1 MLMELLLLGA
11 GMGVAGG
18 LFPSPLHMIA
28 LAQVSLNRWLRAL
41 LILIATPLTIDALL
55 LLITF
60 LFYQHVPRNIAHYV
74 QYAGGSVVIVFAAY
88 SLIESRGKTREQ
100 MADSSTMSYGSV
112 TAAALAEV
120 SAPGTWIYWL
130 TIAGPIISE
139 GRLKGYWHVVPF
151 FAGGILGYYGAA
163 LVSVAALAWGAGLHK
178 GFKKHLFLVAN
189 VLLLALGASYLIR
202 AYLAS

>member
-41 LILIATPLTIDALL
+41 LILIATPLAIDALL
-55 LLITF
+55 LVITF
-60 LFYQHVPRNIAHYV
+60 FFYQHVPRNIAHYV
-74 QYAGGSVVIVFAAY
+74 QFAGGSVVIAFAAY
-88 SLIESRGKTREQ
+88 SLIESRGKTRQQ
-100 MADSSTMSYGSV
+100 MAESSAMSYASV

-120 SAPGTWIYWL
+120 GAPGTWIYWL
-130 TIAGPIISE
+130 TIAGPILAE

-151 FAGGILGYYGAA
+151 FAGSLLGYYGAA
-163 LVSVAALAWGAGLHK
+163 VASLAVLAWGAGLHQEL
-178 GFKKHLFLVAN
+178 KKHLFLVAN
-189 VLLLALGASYLIR
+189 VLLLVLGASYLIR
-202 AYLAS
+202 AYLAP

>member
-41 LILIATPLTIDALL
+41 LILIATPLSIDALL

-60 LFYQHVPRNIAHYV
+60 FFYQHVPRNIAHYV
-74 QYAGGSVVIVFAAY
+74 QYAGGSVVIAFAAY
-88 SLIESRGKTREQ
+88 SLLESYGKTREQ
-100 MADSSTMSYGSV
+100 MADSSAMSYASV

-130 TIAGPIISE
+130 TIAGPILAE
-139 GRLKGYWHVVPF
+139 GRLRGYWRVVPF
-151 FAGGILGYYGAA
+151 FAGGLLGYYGAA
-163 LVSVAALAWGAGLHK
+163 VASVAALAWGAGLHK

-202 AYLAS
+202 AYRAS

>member
-11 GMGVAGG
+11 GMGVSGG
-18 LFPSPLHMIA
+18 LFPSPLNMIA

-41 LILIATPLTIDALL
+41 LILIATPLAIDALL

-60 LFYQHVPRNIAHYV
+60 FFYQHVPRNIAHYV
-74 QYAGGSVVIVFAAY
+74 QYAGGSVVIAFAAY

-100 MADSSTMSYGSV
+100 MADSTAMSYASV

-120 SAPGTWIYWL
+120 GAPGTWIYWL
-130 TIAGPIISE
+130 TIAGPILAE

-151 FAGGILGYYGAA
+151 FAGGLLGYYGAA
-163 LVSVAALAWGAGLHK
+163 VASLLALAWGAGLHK
-178 GFKKHLFLVAN
+178 EFKKHLFFIAN

-202 AYLAS
+202 AYLAP

>member
-1 MLMELLLLGA
+1 
-11 GMGVAGG
+11 MGIAGG

-41 LILIATPLTIDALL
+41 LILIATPLAIDALL

-60 LFYQHVPRNIAHYV
+60 FFYQHVPRNVAHYV
-74 QYAGGSVVIVFAAY
+74 QYAGGAVVIAFAAY

-100 MADSSTMSYGSV
+100 VADSSAISYGGV
-112 TAAALAEV
+112 TAAAFAEV

-130 TIAGPIISE
+130 TIAGPILSE

-151 FAGGILGYYGAA
+151 FAGSLLGYYGAA
-163 LVSVAALAWGAGLHK
+163 VASLVALAWGAGLHK
-178 GFKKHLFLVAN
+178 EFKKHLFFVAN

-202 AYLAS
+202 AYRAR